1 MTRSVYGGMERK
13 FSIERKM
20 CPSPSLRFHVV
31 SPSCVRGMTVD
42 LTRSCLR
49 PLASPRSAPPVLCN
63 VLSRPP
69 VPSVRPAYSLPR
81 RVTRGGGQR
90 GAEEGSILGN
100 QGEPAL
106 SHSVCALST
115 RNPH

>member
-1 MTRSVYGGMERK
+1 MR
-13 FSIERKM
+13 
-20 CPSPSLRFHVV
+20 
-31 SPSCVRGMTVD
+31 VD

-81 RVTRGGGQR
+81 RVTGGGGQR
-90 GAEEGSILGN
+90 GAEEGSILGK
-100 QGEPAL
+100 QGNLL
-106 SHSVCALST
+106 SHTPCVPCPLGTLTEPLVSAC
-115 RNPH
+115 